1 MHEAA
6 LPALTS
12 VVVVSILSFVGAVA
26 LALGPARMRGVVP
39 FLVAV
44 SAGALLGDAFLH
56 LLPEAAEHQGGF
68 GGTVAWSALGGV
80 LFFFLVESVIHWHHH
95 GDDMDAHAHGHG
107 HVSSLAWMNLLGD
120 GLHNLVDGILIAG
133 TWMVSP
139 EAGMA
144 TTVAVALH
152 EIPQEFGDFG
162 VLLHAGLPVKKAL
175 LLNAASAS
183 VSILGAL
190 VILAIGSDLGIE
202 PYLGPIAAGGFLYVA
217 CADLVPELHK
227 RARGLPAA
235 RHGRRARARPRR
247 RDGPAGAGRGARAR
261 PRRPRPRRR
270 ARRTTRTTTPTI
282 TRVPPT
288 TRTKTARNTRATTT
302 TTDTST
308 TTPITKSGH
317 EHDHDHDDGDDPE
330 DRNHDDPDPP
340 RRD

>member
-12 VVVVSILSFVGAVA
+12 VVVVSIISFVGAVV
-26 LALGPARMRGVVP
+26 LALGPARIRGVVP

-56 LLPEAAEHQGGF
+56 LLPEASAQHGGF
-68 GGTVAWSALGGV
+68 GGTVAWCTLGGV

-95 GDDMDAHAHGHG
+95 GDDMEAHAHG

-133 TWMVSP
+133 TWMVGP
-139 EAGMA
+139 EVGMA

-183 VSILGAL
+183 IAILGAAF
-190 VILAIGSDLGIE
+190 ILTVGSGLGIE
-202 PYLGPIAAGGFLYVA
+202 PYLGPIAAGGFIYVA

-227 RARGLPAA
+227 RARGFQLFATIAALALGLVVVTVLPALIGEHA
-235 RHGRRARARPRR
+235 HGHAGHAHGAEAHEHE
-247 RDGPAGAGRGARAR
+247 DGGPE
-261 PRRPRPRRR
+261 
-270 ARRTTRTTTPTI
+270 
-282 TRVPPT
+282 
-288 TRTKTARNTRATTT
+288 
-302 TTDTST
+302 S
-308 TTPITKSGH
+308 
-317 EHDHDHDDGDDPE
+317 HDHDAQEGHDAHEGHDEHEGHDHEGEDGHDHGDDPE
-330 DRNHDDPDPP
+330 DRNHDDHD
-340 RRD
+340 D